1 MSTIMPTISRPKFL
15 TIAALAASVALGALS
30 APAFA
35 QTAPAT
41 DEKADGEIVV
51 TAQFREQKLQDTPIA
66 ITAINSE
73 LLASRNQTDISQ
85 IAAQAPNVSLT
96 PLGGAFGPSIS
107 VFIRGIGQNDFN
119 PAYEPGV
126 GMYVDDVYYPTLT
139 GAVFDLLDLERV
151 EVLRGPQGTLTGRN
165 SIGGA
170 IKLISKKPTGDGGG
184 FVEATYG
191 SRNRTDLRA
200 SADFKI
206 AEGLNG
212 RISGVFKRQEGY
224 VDQIDYGCARPG
236 NAQGILPS
244 HPLGNCLVD
253 KLGGKNYSGLR
264 LALNYSGTD
273 KVDWTVIGDYSY
285 ENRTNSGDVVTVT
298 TPAFA
303 SYICG
308 PRCTYAN
315 FFAPAGNQLLAPQT
329 MPNHT
334 TFKGWGVSSN
344 FKYELT
350 DDLNIQSITAHRRYT
365 STWGTDDDFTPDLFE
380 IGQGFNRLK
389 HTFLSQELR
398 LNGKAGES
406 IEWTLGGYYSKQTT
420 TYYTQQDIRYIFG
433 PVPALFFQF
442 VGNDPVRAKSK
453 AAFGTVI
460 FHPSD
465 SATLTAGLRYTDES
479 KDYTFRRRAYD
490 GSVLNTFPIPPFRL
504 APLDGL
510 TASYKGNKLDWRISA
525 DYRFSPAALAYATVS
540 TGFKGG
546 GVSAR
551 PFTARQAQQGTF
563 GPETVLNYELGL
575 KTDLFD
581 RAVRFNVAAFL
592 SKYKKIQLPFADCTA
607 FGGGPCGVRANAGD
621 ATFKGIELELSAHPV
636 GGLDVDASLSYL
648 DTKWKAGSIAAAV
661 GTSINQNDPVAG
673 PKWKWSIGIQ
683 YEADLGTSG
692 SLTPRFDLS
701 HNGSRFG
708 GRSLGTP
715 FIFDAYTLGNAR
727 LTWKNAD
734 KDLSVSLEAQNLF
747 NKYYYNSRFDAV
759 FAFSN
764 TVYNNVG
771 RPREYGVSVRK
782 SF

>member
-1 MSTIMPTISRPKFL
+1 MSTNSRQKTILKRVF
-15 TIAALAASVALGALS
+15 ALS
-30 APAFA
+30 VSLSAICSAAPSYA
-35 QTAPAT
+35 QEA
-41 DEKADGEIVV
+41 EADKKDAEIVV
-51 TAQFREQKLQDTPIA
+51 TAQFRNQKLQDVPIA
-66 ITAINSE
+66 ITAIDSA

-170 IKLISKKPTGDGGG
+170 IKLISKKPGSGGG
-184 FVEATYG
+184 FVEGTYG
-191 SRNRTDLRA
+191 SRNRMDLRA
-200 SADFKI
+200 SADFNI

-212 RISGVFKRQEGY
+212 RLSGVYKRQKGY
-224 VDQIDYGCARPG
+224 IDQIDYGCANPG
-236 NAQGILPS
+236 NAQGILPAR
-244 HPLGNCLVD
+244 PLGNCVVD
-253 KLGGKNYSGLR
+253 KLGEKNYAGLR
-264 LALNYSGTD
+264 LALNYSPSD
-273 KVDWTVIGDYSY
+273 VIDWTLIGDYSN
-285 ENRTNSGDVVTVT
+285 EDRTNSGDVVTVT

-303 SYICG
+303 PYICG

-329 MPNHT
+329 MPNTT
-334 TFKGWGVSSN
+334 TFNGWGISSN
-344 FKYELT
+344 VKIQLS
-350 DDLNIQSITAHRRYT
+350 DDINLQSITAHRRYT
-365 STWGTDDDFTPDLFE
+365 STWGTDDDFTPDLLE
-380 IGQGFNRLK
+380 IGQGFNRLR
-389 HTFLSQELR
+389 HTFLSQEVR
-398 LNGKAGES
+398 LNGRMGDA
-406 IEWTLGGYYSKQTT
+406 IEWTVGGYYSKQTT

-442 VGNDPVRAKSK
+442 VGNDPVKADSK
-453 AAFGTVI
+453 AVFGTVI
-460 FHPSD
+460 VHPTE
-465 SATLTAGLRYTDES
+465 AMTITGGLRYTDES
-479 KDYTFRRRAYD
+479 KDYTFHRRGYD

-504 APLDGL
+504 APLDNL
-510 TASYKGNKLDWRISA
+510 TASYKGNKVDWRISG
-525 DYRFSPAALAYATVS
+525 DYRFSPEALAYATVS

-551 PFTARQAQQGTF
+551 PFTARQAQEGTF

-575 KTDLFD
+575 KTDLLD

-592 SKYKKIQLPFADCTA
+592 SSYKDIQLPFADCTA

-621 ATFKGIELELSAHPV
+621 ATFKGIELELSARPV
-636 GGLDVDASLSYL
+636 SGLDIDASMSYL
-648 DTKWKAGSIAAAV
+648 DTKWKSGSIAAAV
-661 GTSINQNDPVAG
+661 GTSINENDPVAG
-673 PKWKWSIGIQ
+673 PKWKWSAGIQ
-683 YEADLGTSG
+683 YRADLGSAG
-692 SLTPRFDLS
+692 SLTPRFDVS
-701 HNGSRFG
+701 HTGKRFG

-715 FIFDAYTLGNAR
+715 FTYESYTLANAR

-734 KDLSVSLEAQNLF
+734 EDLSVSLEAQNLF
-747 NKYYYNSRFDAV
+747 DKYYYNSRFDAV

-771 RPREYGVSVRK
+771 RPREYAVSIK
-782 SF
+782 KTF

>member
-1 MSTIMPTISRPKFL
+1 MTAVSNKKTMFR
-15 TIAALAASVALGALS
+15 ALLSVSASLSALS
-30 APAFA
+30 FAAPSYA
-35 QTAPAT
+35 QTAEPA
-41 DEKADGEIVV
+41 DDAASNEIVV
-51 TAQFREQKLQDTPIA
+51 TAQFRGQKLQDVPIA

-73 LLASRNQTDISQ
+73 LLESRNQTDISQ

-126 GMYVDDVYYPTLT
+126 GLYVDDVYYPTLT

-170 IKLISKKPTGDGGG
+170 IKLISKKPGSGGG
-184 FVEATYG
+184 FVDAAYG

-212 RISGVFKRQEGY
+212 RLSGVYKRQEGY
-224 VDQIDYGCARPG
+224 IDQIDYGCARPG
-236 NAQGILPS
+236 NAQGILS
-244 HPLGNCLVD
+244 SRPLGNCLVD
-253 KLGGKNYSGLR
+253 KLGEKNYAGLR
-264 LALNYSGTD
+264 LALNYSPTD
-273 KVDWTVIGDYSY
+273 SIDWTVIGDYSN
-285 ENRTNSGDVVTVT
+285 EDRTNSGDVVTIT

-329 MPNHT
+329 MPNTT

-344 FKYELT
+344 FKI
-350 DDLNIQSITAHRRYT
+350 DLSDSINLQSITAHRRYT
-365 STWGTDDDFTPDLFE
+365 STWGTDDDFTPDLLE

-389 HTFLSQELR
+389 HTFFSQELR
-398 LNGKAGES
+398 MNGSAGEA
-406 IEWTLGGYYSKQTT
+406 IDWTIGGFYSKQTT

-442 VGNDPVRAKSK
+442 VGNDPVKADSK
-453 AAFGTVI
+453 AVFGTVI
-460 FHPSD
+460 VRPAD
-465 SATLTAGLRYTDES
+465 GMTLTGGLRYTDES
-479 KDYTFRRRAYD
+479 KDYTFRRRGYD

-510 TASYKGNKLDWRISA
+510 TASYEGNKIDWRVSA

-551 PFTARQAQQGTF
+551 PFTARQAQEGTF

-581 RAVRFNVAAFL
+581 RKVRFNVAAFL
-592 SKYKKIQLPFADCTA
+592 SKYKEIQLPFADCTA

-621 ATFKGIELELSAHPV
+621 ATFKGIELELAASPTT
-636 GGLDVDASLSYL
+636 GFDIDASLSYL
-648 DTKWKAGSIAAAV
+648 DTKWKSGSIAAAV
-661 GTSINQNDPVAG
+661 GTSINENDPVAG
-673 PKWKWSIGIQ
+673 PKWKWSVGMQ
-683 YEADLGTSG
+683 YQADLGSAG
-692 SLTPRFDLS
+692 SLTPRFDLA

-715 FIFDAYTLGNAR
+715 FTYNAYTLANAR

-734 KDLSVSLEAQNLF
+734 EDLSVSLEAQNLF
-747 NKYYYNSRFDAV
+747 NKYYFNSRFDAV

-771 RPREYGVSVRK
+771 RPREYAVSVK
-782 SF
+782 KTF

>member
-1 MSTIMPTISRPKFL
+1 MSTVSYSKTMLRTALSISASL
-15 TIAALAASVALGALS
+15 CALATS
-30 APAFA
+30 APTLA
-35 QTAPAT
+35 QDA
-41 DEKADGEIVV
+41 ADGEAGANEIVV
-51 TAQFREQKLQDTPIA
+51 TAQFRDQKLQDVPIA
-66 ITAINSE
+66 ITAIDSA
-73 LLASRNQTDISQ
+73 LLESRNQTDISQ
-85 IAAQAPNVSLT
+85 IAAQAPSVSLT

-126 GMYVDDVYYPTLT
+126 GLYVDDVYYPTLT

-170 IKLISKKPTGDGGG
+170 IKLISKKPGTGGG

-212 RISGVFKRQEGY
+212 RLSGVYKRQEGY
-224 VDQIDYGCARPG
+224 IDQIDYGCAKPG
-236 NAQGILPS
+236 NLQGILPS
-244 HPLGNCLVD
+244 RPLNNCLVD
-253 KLGGKNYSGLR
+253 KLGEKNYAGVR
-264 LALNYSGTD
+264 LALNYSPTD
-273 KVDWTVIGDYSY
+273 AVDWTVIGDYSY
-285 ENRTNSGDVVTVT
+285 ENRTNSGDVVTIT

-344 FKYELT
+344 FKYNLT
-350 DDLNIQSITAHRRYT
+350 DDLNFQSITAHRRYT
-365 STWGTDDDFTPDLFE
+365 STWGTDDDFTPDLLE

-389 HTFLSQELR
+389 HTFFSQELR
-398 LNGKAGES
+398 LNGRAGDAV
-406 IEWTLGGYYSKQTT
+406 EWTVGGFYSKQTT

-433 PVPALFFQF
+433 PIPALFFQF
-442 VGNDPVRAKSK
+442 VGNDPVKADSK
-453 AAFGTVI
+453 AVFGTVI
-460 FHPSD
+460 VHPSD
-465 SATLTAGLRYTDES
+465 AFSITGGLRYTDES

-510 TASYKGNKLDWRISA
+510 TASYKGNKLDWRISG
-525 DYRFSPAALAYATVS
+525 DYRFSPEALAYATVS

-551 PFTARQAQQGTF
+551 PFTARQAQEGTF

-581 RAVRFNVAAFL
+581 RTVRFNVAAFL

-621 ATFKGIELELSAHPV
+621 ATFKGIELELAAKPV
-636 GGLDVDASLSYL
+636 SGLNIDGSLSYL
-648 DTKWKAGSIAAAV
+648 DTKWKSGSIAAAV

-673 PKWKWSIGIQ
+673 PKWKWSAGVQ
-683 YEADLGTSG
+683 YEADLGSAG
-692 SLTPRFDLS
+692 SLTPRFDLA
-701 HNGSRFG
+701 HNGKRFG

-715 FIFDAYTLGNAR
+715 FTYDSYTLANAR
-727 LTWKNAD
+727 LTWKNED

-771 RPREYGVSVRK
+771 RPREYGISVK
-782 SF
+782 KTF

>member
-1 MSTIMPTISRPKFL
+1 MSTNSRQKTILKRVF
-15 TIAALAASVALGALS
+15 ALS
-30 APAFA
+30 VSLSAICSAAPSYA
-35 QTAPAT
+35 QEA
-41 DEKADGEIVV
+41 EADKKDAEMVV
-51 TAQFREQKLQDTPIA
+51 TAQFRNQKLQDVPIA
-66 ITAINSE
+66 ITAIDSA

-170 IKLISKKPTGDGGG
+170 IKLISKKPGSGGG
-184 FVEATYG
+184 FVEGTYG
-191 SRNRTDLRA
+191 SRNRMDLRA
-200 SADFKI
+200 SADFNI

-212 RISGVFKRQEGY
+212 RLSGVYKRQKGY
-224 VDQIDYGCARPG
+224 IDQIDYGCANPG
-236 NAQGILPS
+236 NAQGILPAR
-244 HPLGNCLVD
+244 PLGNCVVD
-253 KLGGKNYSGLR
+253 KLGEKNYAGLR
-264 LALNYSGTD
+264 LALNYSPSD
-273 KVDWTVIGDYSY
+273 VIDWTLIGDYSN
-285 ENRTNSGDVVTVT
+285 EDRTNSGDVVTVT

-303 SYICG
+303 PYICG

-329 MPNHT
+329 MPNTT
-334 TFKGWGVSSN
+334 TFNGWGISSN
-344 FKYELT
+344 VKIQLS
-350 DDLNIQSITAHRRYT
+350 DDINLQSITAHRRYT
-365 STWGTDDDFTPDLFE
+365 STWGTDDDFTPDLLE
-380 IGQGFNRLK
+380 IGQGFNRLR
-389 HTFLSQELR
+389 HTFLSQEVR
-398 LNGKAGES
+398 LNGRMGDA
-406 IEWTLGGYYSKQTT
+406 IEWTVGGYYSKQTT

-442 VGNDPVRAKSK
+442 VGNDPVKADSK
-453 AAFGTVI
+453 AVFGTVI
-460 FHPSD
+460 VHPTE
-465 SATLTAGLRYTDES
+465 AMTITGGLRYTDES
-479 KDYTFRRRAYD
+479 KDYTFHRRGYD

-504 APLDGL
+504 APLDNL
-510 TASYKGNKLDWRISA
+510 TASYKGNKVDWRISG
-525 DYRFSPAALAYATVS
+525 DYRFSPEALAYATVS

-551 PFTARQAQQGTF
+551 PFTARQAQEGTF

-575 KTDLFD
+575 KTDLLD

-592 SKYKKIQLPFADCTA
+592 SSYKDIQLPFADCTA

-621 ATFKGIELELSAHPV
+621 ATFKGIELELSARPV
-636 GGLDVDASLSYL
+636 SGLDIDASMSYL
-648 DTKWKAGSIAAAV
+648 DTKWKSGSIAAAV
-661 GTSINQNDPVAG
+661 GTSINENDPVAG
-673 PKWKWSIGIQ
+673 PKWKWSAGIQ
-683 YEADLGTSG
+683 YRADLGSAG
-692 SLTPRFDLS
+692 SLTPRFDVS
-701 HNGSRFG
+701 HTGKRFG

-715 FIFDAYTLGNAR
+715 FTYESYTLANAR

-734 KDLSVSLEAQNLF
+734 EDLSVSLEAQNLF
-747 NKYYYNSRFDAV
+747 DKYYYNSRFDAV

-771 RPREYGVSVRK
+771 RPREYAVSIK
-782 SF
+782 KTF